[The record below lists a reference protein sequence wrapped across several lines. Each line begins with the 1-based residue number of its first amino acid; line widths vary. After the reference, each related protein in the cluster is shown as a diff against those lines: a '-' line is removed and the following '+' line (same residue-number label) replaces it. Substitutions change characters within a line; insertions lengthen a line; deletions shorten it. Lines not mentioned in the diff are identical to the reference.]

1 MPVIR
6 IQQFDDPRL
15 ADYRSVSD
23 SQLLLR
29 RNRFIAEGR
38 LVIERAIETGH
49 RVESMLLNAASLR
62 ALEPLIS
69 RRMPELPIYVCEA
82 DGFAAITGFHLHRGC
97 LALAERPRPRS
108 LREVIE
114 DARILLVLEGVTD
127 ADNVGSA
134 FRNAA
139 AFGANVILSDTCC
152 DPLYRKAIRTSMAAV
167 LHTPYVRINDLAGGL
182 TTLTTEGFVIVAL
195 TPREDAV
202 DLRRCARPQP
212 NQRMALVV
220 GSEGPG
226 LTAEAEALA
235 HIRVRIPI
243 TANVDSLNV
252 ATATGIALYYFTTN
266 QQPATTDHQSHPS

>member
-23 SQLLLR
+23 SQLLRR

-38 LVIERAIETGH
+38 LVVERVIATGH
-49 RVESMLLNAASLR
+49 RVESVLLNDASLC

-69 RRMPELPIYVCEA
+69 RRMPEIPIYVCET
-82 DGFAAITGFHLHRGC
+82 DGFAAITGFDLHRGC
-97 LALAERPRPRS
+97 LALVQRPRPRS
-108 LREVIE
+108 LREVIAHAE
-114 DARILLVLEGVTD
+114 FLLVLEGVTD

-139 AFGANVILSDTCC
+139 AFGANVLLNDTCC

-167 LHTPYVRINDLAGGL
+167 LRTPYTRIDDLAGGL
-182 TTLTTEGFVIVAL
+182 TTLKTEGFNIVAL

-202 DLRRCARPQP
+202 DLRRCGRRQP
-212 NQRMALVV
+212 NQRLALIV

-226 LTAEAEALA
+226 LTAEAEAMA
-235 HIRVRIPI
+235 DVRVHIPI
-243 TANVDSLNV
+243 SADVDSLNL
-252 ATATGIALYYFTTN
+252 ATATGIALYYFTRE
-266 QQPATTDHQSHPS
+266 